1 LGKEVPQEDFPMGNA
16 MEEWRVR
23 QAEVVF
29 KPKVMRAMRNMAGL
43 CVGLVVVLAAVW
55 MARK

>member
-1 LGKEVPQEDFPMGNA
+1 MQGGKV
-16 MEEWRVR
+16 W

-29 KPKVMRAMRNMAGL
+29 KPKVLRAVRNL
-43 CVGLVVVLAAVW
+43 TFCLVGVLTLLVAVW